1 MQEGQAS
8 DTKFVTRMEAEIAGV
23 EGSVRAKMGVGMDKE
38 SGMDIGAS
46 AGMDAEAGGVVAAT
60 R

>member
-1 MQEGQAS
+1 MQGGQAS

-38 SGMDIGAS
+38 SGRDTGAGARMDG
-46 AGMDAEAGGVVAAT
+46 EAGGIVAAT